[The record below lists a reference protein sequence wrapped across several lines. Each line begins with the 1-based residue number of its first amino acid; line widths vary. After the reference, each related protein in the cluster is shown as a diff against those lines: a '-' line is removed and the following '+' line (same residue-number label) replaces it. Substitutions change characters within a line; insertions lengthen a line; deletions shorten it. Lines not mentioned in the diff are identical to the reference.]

1 MSTLVVGVGNAV
13 RGDDGV
19 GPFVIDL
26 LRAARPGGLELR
38 TAFTFLPELADALPG
53 HEAVVFVDADLEARE
68 VTLRPV
74 ITQSREGFH
83 QFAPG
88 RVVEMAR
95 GLGFKGQAWI
105 CSVPVTSMEAVERNS
120 SVAVLSAG
128 RAAAM
133 LLGMDRGTSREEAPA
148 PVAATSRAAQ

>member
-26 LRAARPGGLELR
+26 LRAARPGWLELK

-53 HEAVVFVDADLEARE
+53 HDAVVFVDADVQARE
-68 VTLRPV
+68 VMLRPLG
-74 ITQSREGFH
+74 TEGREGFH
-83 QFAPG
+83 RFAPA

-95 GLGFKGQAWI
+95 RLGFNGRAWI
-105 CSVPVTSMEAVERNS
+105 CSIPVTSMEAGKRLSRE
-120 SVAVLSAG
+120 AVLGAG
-128 RAAAM
+128 RAAAA
-133 LLGMDRGTSREEAPA
+133 LLCMDWGLSREEPPA
-148 PVAATSRAAQ
+148 PR

>member
-1 MSTLVVGVGNAV
+1 MVGVGNAV

-74 ITQSREGFH
+74 GTQGREGLH
-83 QFAPG
+83 RFAPAG
-88 RVVEMAR
+88 VVEIAR
-95 GLGFKGQAWI
+95 GLGFNGHAWI
-105 CSVPVTSMEAVERNS
+105 CSIPVTSMEAGERLS
-120 SVAVLSAG
+120 REAVLAAG

-133 LLGMDRGTSREEAPA
+133 LLCMDRGTWREEAPA
-148 PVAATSRAAQ
+148 PERTATGRASQ